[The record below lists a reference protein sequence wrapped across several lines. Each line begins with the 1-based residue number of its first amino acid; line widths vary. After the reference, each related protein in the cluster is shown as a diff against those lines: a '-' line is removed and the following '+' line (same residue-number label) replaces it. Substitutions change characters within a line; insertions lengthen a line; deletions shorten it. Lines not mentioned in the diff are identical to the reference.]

1 MTDAPD
7 ETTADDLEALRDE
20 LRYLANEKFPAVAKT
35 GDYPVR
41 FNHCFLR
48 IVYDNLLGARWQT
61 VLPKGQPA
69 YRQLTPDQLARAIE
83 IGEAIV
89 ADPQHCRR
97 LNERSLRW
105 RGRHPRA
112 SR

>member
-1 MTDAPD
+1 MTDRAPH
-7 ETTADDLEALRDE
+7 ADAPHADALRAR
-20 LRYLANEKFPAVAKT
+20 LLHLANEVFPAAAKT

-41 FNHCFLR
+41 LNHCFLR